1 LADWLHE
8 REARRAL
15 RRLQPPDS
23 VGPALERENQRILLT
38 IPHPDDEVLGCHYF
52 LETEASRQKIDLVY
66 VTDGEGCATARL
78 FDNIAAV
85 RRAESAGATGK
96 FAIAE
101 PFHWALADGGLASA
115 RDILAER
122 LERHV
127 KERPCDVLL
136 GPAPNDRT
144 SDHAALGDVIAAL
157 GRARGIPVLY
167 YRSTW
172 ATFEPGQAS
181 YRYVGQPESKQRAV
195 RAFRSQRHI
204 PLARALR
211 FSAEEARS
219 SGHPA
224 CYTEWLLRAGEGA
237 LRPAMQVRSML
248 ARRQSV
254 P

>member
-101 PFHWALADGGLASA
+101 RFHWALADGGLASA

-136 GPAPNDRT
+136 GPAPNGDRGLRPRT
-144 SDHAALGDVIAAL
+144 RH
-157 GRARGIPVLY
+157 
-167 YRSTW
+167 
-172 ATFEPGQAS
+172 PGPLLQEHM
-181 YRYVGQPESKQRAV
+181 G
-195 RAFRSQRHI
+195 HI
-204 PLARALR
+204 
-211 FSAEEARS
+211 
-219 SGHPA
+219 
-224 CYTEWLLRAGEGA
+224 RAGPGELP
-237 LRPAMQVRSML
+237 LRWPARIQTESR
-248 ARRQSV
+248 
-254 P
+254 